1 VALHSYPPPHHILGD
16 LGMEAEITSETT
28 ANVRIR
34 VTPHI
39 TAADGGV
46 RAGVLATLVDIV
58 GGAVA
63 ARALRPDWMATAD
76 LSLQLVRPAPGPWV
90 EARGT
95 VVRKGRTTLVIE
107 ALVVNVADDGSD
119 VGVDGGTGGPVPV
132 AWATMTFAILPSRN
146 AGAPLPA
153 ASDLPVRWAFDGG
166 GLEVSVLDA
175 LALSVVDAAGGRVS
189 MPVGE
194 YLVNSFGAVQGG
206 VIALL
211 GDVAGSE
218 ALGAAQGPGGQP
230 ALVTDLQVAYL
241 ALGRVGPM
249 VSRARVLDDGSDGS
263 RGSAVIELF
272 DQGADGRLTT
282 VINVGTASPVANPVA
297 ESS

>member
-1 VALHSYPPPHHILGD
+1 
-16 LGMEAEITSETT
+16 
-28 ANVRIR
+28 
-34 VTPHI
+34 
-39 TAADGGV
+39 
-46 RAGVLATLVDIV
+46 
-58 GGAVA
+58 
-63 ARALRPDWMATAD
+63 
-76 LSLQLVRPAPGPWV
+76 
-90 EARGT
+90 
-95 VVRKGRTTLVIE
+95 
-107 ALVVNVADDGSD
+107 
-119 VGVDGGTGGPVPV
+119 
-132 AWATMTFAILPSRN
+132 
-146 AGAPLPA
+146 
-153 ASDLPVRWAFDGG
+153 
-166 GLEVSVLDA
+166 
-175 LALSVVDAAGGRVS
+175 VS

-272 DQGADGRLTT
+272 DQGADERLTT